1 MEGLNL
7 DFWFIL
13 IFIPLYIMT
22 TFNQNYYLKK
32 RVKFVNFFICIYISI
47 HLSFRLFE
55 FILTHPFFSLCYR
68 FGQLQ
73 DVNLENIEPAIRAD
87 MENEPSHMREDS
99 PKTFE
104 NREAILA
111 AIPSYKEP
119 YIEVPKVL
127 NID

>member
-1 MEGLNL
+1 
-7 DFWFIL
+7 
-13 IFIPLYIMT
+13 
-22 TFNQNYYLKK
+22 
-32 RVKFVNFFICIYISI
+32 
-47 HLSFRLFE
+47 
-55 FILTHPFFSLCYR
+55 LCYR